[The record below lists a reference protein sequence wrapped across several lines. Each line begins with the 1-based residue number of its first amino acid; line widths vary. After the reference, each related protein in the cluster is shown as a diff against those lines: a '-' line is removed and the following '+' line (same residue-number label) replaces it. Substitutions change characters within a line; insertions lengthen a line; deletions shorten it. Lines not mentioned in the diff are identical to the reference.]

1 MFKQV
6 TYESLNIQK
15 VPQKPICFYQML
27 LKQLDIYKEIK
38 EAWPLLHSVSKNSPE
53 WVNDLNTSKKSIK
66 FKK

>member
-38 EAWPLLHSVSKNSPE
+38 EA
-53 WVNDLNTSKKSIK
+53 
-66 FKK
+66 